1 MSWLETLRTGL
12 GAVLSHRLRSGL
24 TMLGILIGIAAVIL
38 TVGFGEGA
46 QAGEL
51 GDQRPRLEPARRL
64 PRLVHRH
71 HRHPRRVRQR
81 LHADRGRCDR
91 AGVEDGRPGHR
102 RRRPATSRSETLT
115 ATGTN
120 WTTTVVGTTPDWLSV
135 RARSVTEGR
144 FLTQADENTDAAV
157 AVLGATTAEELFG
170 LRDPVGQTVTVNGLP
185 LTVIGVLNT
194 VGASASSSTTNLDD
208 QAVVPITTVANR
220 IFGGSTR
227 TSVQSIYIEATS
239 SNALS
244 RPTRK
249 PPPSCCGCTRSA
261 RPTPTSRSRAS
272 SRCCRR
278 PPRSTRPSPNCSR
291 ASPRSRCWSAGSA
304 S

>member
-12 GAVLSHRLRSGL
+12 SAVLSHRLRSGL

-46 QAGEL
+46 QGQVSGEINAL
-51 GDQRPRLEPARRL
+51 GSNM
-64 PRLVHRH
+64 LV
-71 HRHPRRVRQR
+71 VSQ
-81 LHADRGRCDR
+81 GSS
-91 AGVEDGRPGHR
+91 
-102 RRRPATSRSETLT
+102 PATSRSETLT

-135 RARSVTEGR
+135 RARSVTQGR
-144 FLTQADENTDAAV
+144 FLTAADENSDAAV

-170 LRDPVGQTVTVNGLP
+170 VRDPIGQTVTVNGLP

-220 IFGGSTR
+220 IFGGSSR
-227 TSVQSIYIEATS
+227 TSVQSIYIEAT
-239 SNALS
+239 
-244 RPTRK
+244 
-249 PPPSCCGCTRSA
+249 
-261 RPTPTSRSRAS
+261 
-272 SRCCRR
+272 
-278 PPRSTRPSPNCSR
+278 
-291 ASPRSRCWSAGSA
+291 
-304 S
+304 